1 MNLEQIQEM
10 WEKDSKIDPDNLH
23 DESLKIPQLHSKY
36 YTLYNTITLLRERA
50 REQYAKVRLERYNY
64 YTGKATAEVYA
75 EEPFPYKVR
84 EKDAI
89 QRHLEA
95 DDKMNKI
102 DMKIKYYDV
111 MLKFL
116 EEIIRAVSNRT
127 YQIKNAIEWN
137 KFQAG
142 YESRLVRYY
151 RRIMKSFKQLQ
162 EILGGVPNDGYF
174 GHPRLKIENP
184 FSPPKEKT
192 KKTNGGKGLTNKLGN
207 RATEIED
214 MIKNMR

>member
-36 YTLYNTITLLRERA
+36 YTLYNTITLLRERS

-95 DDKMNKI
+95 DDKMNKV
-102 DMKIKYYDV
+102 DMKIKYYDT

-142 YESRLVRYY
+142 Y
-151 RRIMKSFKQLQ
+151 
-162 EILGGVPNDGYF
+162 N
-174 GHPRLKIENP
+174 
-184 FSPPKEKT
+184 
-192 KKTNGGKGLTNKLGN
+192 
-207 RATEIED
+207 
-214 MIKNMR
+214 

>member
-50 REQYAKVRLERYNY
+50 REQYSKVRLERYNY
-64 YTGKATAEVYA
+64 YTGKAPAEVYV

-89 QRHLEA
+89 QRHLES
-95 DDKMNKI
+95 DEKMNKV
-102 DMKIKYYDV
+102 DMKIKYYDI

-116 EEIIRAVSNRT
+116 EEIIRNISGRT

-137 KFQAG
+137 KFQSG
-142 YESRLVRYY
+142 Y
-151 RRIMKSFKQLQ
+151 
-162 EILGGVPNDGYF
+162 N
-174 GHPRLKIENP
+174 
-184 FSPPKEKT
+184 
-192 KKTNGGKGLTNKLGN
+192 
-207 RATEIED
+207 
-214 MIKNMR
+214 

>member
-10 WEKDSKIDPDNLH
+10 WEKDSRIDPDNLH

-50 REQYAKVRLERYNY
+50 REQYNKVRLERYNY

-95 DDKMNKI
+95 DDKMNKV
-102 DMKIKYYDV
+102 DMKIKYYDI

-116 EEIIRAVSNRT
+116 EEIIRNISGRT

-142 YESRLVRYY
+142 Y
-151 RRIMKSFKQLQ
+151 
-162 EILGGVPNDGYF
+162 N
-174 GHPRLKIENP
+174 
-184 FSPPKEKT
+184 
-192 KKTNGGKGLTNKLGN
+192 
-207 RATEIED
+207 
-214 MIKNMR
+214 

>member
-10 WEKDSKIDPDNLH
+10 WEKDSHIDPDNLH
-23 DESLKIPQLHSKY
+23 YESLKIPQLHSKY
-36 YTLYNTITLLRERA
+36 YTLYNTITLLREKA
-50 REQYAKVRLERYNY
+50 REQYSKVRLERYNY
-64 YTGKATAEVYA
+64 YTGKAPAETYV

-89 QRHLEA
+89 QRHLDA
-95 DDKMNKI
+95 DDRMNKI
-102 DMKIKYYDV
+102 DMKIKYYDT

-142 YESRLVRYY
+142 Y
-151 RRIMKSFKQLQ
+151 
-162 EILGGVPNDGYF
+162 N
-174 GHPRLKIENP
+174 
-184 FSPPKEKT
+184 
-192 KKTNGGKGLTNKLGN
+192 
-207 RATEIED
+207 
-214 MIKNMR
+214 

>member
-1 MNLEQIQEM
+1 MNLEKIQEM

-36 YTLYNTITLLRERA
+36 YTLYNTITLLREKA
-50 REQYAKVRLERYNY
+50 RESYAKVRLERYNY

-89 QRHLEA
+89 QRHLDA

-142 YESRLVRYY
+142 
-151 RRIMKSFKQLQ
+151 
-162 EILGGVPNDGYF
+162 F
-174 GHPRLKIENP
+174 G
-184 FSPPKEKT
+184 
-192 KKTNGGKGLTNKLGN
+192 
-207 RATEIED
+207 
-214 MIKNMR
+214 

>member
-1 MNLEQIQEM
+1 MNLEKIQEM
-10 WEKDSKIDPDNLH
+10 WERDATIDPDNLH
-23 DESLKIPQLHSKY
+23 NESLKIPQLHSKY
-36 YTLYNTITLLRERA
+36 YTIYNTISLLREKA
-50 REQYAKVRLERYNY
+50 RETYNRIRLERYNY

-89 QRHLEA
+89 QRHLDA

-142 YESRLVRYY
+142 
-151 RRIMKSFKQLQ
+151 
-162 EILGGVPNDGYF
+162 F
-174 GHPRLKIENP
+174 G
-184 FSPPKEKT
+184 
-192 KKTNGGKGLTNKLGN
+192 
-207 RATEIED
+207 
-214 MIKNMR
+214 

>member
-1 MNLEQIQEM
+1 MNLEQIQEI

-50 REQYAKVRLERYNY
+50 REQYSKVRLERYNY
-64 YTGKATAEVYA
+64 YTGKAPAEVYV

-95 DDKMNKI
+95 DDKMNKV
-102 DMKIKYYDV
+102 DMKIKYYDI

-116 EEIIRAVSNRT
+116 EEVIRAVSNRT

-142 YESRLVRYY
+142 Y
-151 RRIMKSFKQLQ
+151 
-162 EILGGVPNDGYF
+162 N
-174 GHPRLKIENP
+174 
-184 FSPPKEKT
+184 
-192 KKTNGGKGLTNKLGN
+192 
-207 RATEIED
+207 
-214 MIKNMR
+214 

>member
-50 REQYAKVRLERYNY
+50 REQYSKVRLDRYNY

-89 QRHLEA
+89 QRHLDA

-102 DMKIKYYDV
+102 DMKIKYYDI

-116 EEIIRAVSNRT
+116 EEVIRAVSNRT

-142 YESRLVRYY
+142 Y
-151 RRIMKSFKQLQ
+151 
-162 EILGGVPNDGYF
+162 N
-174 GHPRLKIENP
+174 
-184 FSPPKEKT
+184 
-192 KKTNGGKGLTNKLGN
+192 
-207 RATEIED
+207 
-214 MIKNMR
+214 

>member
-10 WEKDSKIDPDNLH
+10 WEKDSRIDPDNLH

-50 REQYAKVRLERYNY
+50 KEQYSKVRLERYNY
-64 YTGKATAEVYA
+64 YTGKASAEVYV
-75 EEPFPYKVR
+75 EEPFPYKGR

-95 DDKMNKI
+95 DDKMNKVH
-102 DMKIKYYDV
+102 MKIKSYDIL
-111 MLKFL
+111 LKFL
-116 EEIIRAVSNRT
+116 EEIIRNISGRT

-142 YESRLVRYY
+142 Y
-151 RRIMKSFKQLQ
+151 
-162 EILGGVPNDGYF
+162 N
-174 GHPRLKIENP
+174 
-184 FSPPKEKT
+184 
-192 KKTNGGKGLTNKLGN
+192 
-207 RATEIED
+207 
-214 MIKNMR
+214 

>member
-23 DESLKIPQLHSKY
+23 DESFKIPQLHSKY

-50 REQYAKVRLERYNY
+50 REQYSKVRLERYNY
-64 YTGKATAEVYA
+64 YTGKAPAEVYV

-95 DDKMNKI
+95 DDKMNKV
-102 DMKIKYYDV
+102 DMKIKYYDI

-116 EEIIRAVSNRT
+116 EEIIRNISGRT

-142 YESRLVRYY
+142 Y
-151 RRIMKSFKQLQ
+151 
-162 EILGGVPNDGYF
+162 N
-174 GHPRLKIENP
+174 
-184 FSPPKEKT
+184 
-192 KKTNGGKGLTNKLGN
+192 
-207 RATEIED
+207 
-214 MIKNMR
+214 

>member
-36 YTLYNTITLLRERA
+36 YTLYNTITLMREKA
-50 REQYAKVRLERYNY
+50 RTQYRKDRLERYNY
-64 YTGKATAEVYA
+64 YTGKAPAEAYI

-95 DDKMNKI
+95 DDRMNKV
-102 DMKIKYYDV
+102 DMKIKYYDI

-116 EEIIRAVSNRT
+116 EEVIRAVSNRT

-142 YESRLVRYY
+142 Y
-151 RRIMKSFKQLQ
+151 
-162 EILGGVPNDGYF
+162 N
-174 GHPRLKIENP
+174 
-184 FSPPKEKT
+184 
-192 KKTNGGKGLTNKLGN
+192 
-207 RATEIED
+207 
-214 MIKNMR
+214 

>member
-36 YTLYNTITLLRERA
+36 YTLYNTISLLRERA
-50 REQYAKVRLERYNY
+50 REQYNKVRLERYNY

-89 QRHLEA
+89 QRHLDA
-95 DDKMNKI
+95 DDKMNKV
-102 DMKIKYYDV
+102 DMKIKYYDI

-116 EEIIRAVSNRT
+116 EEVIRAVSNRT

-142 YESRLVRYY
+142 Y
-151 RRIMKSFKQLQ
+151 
-162 EILGGVPNDGYF
+162 N
-174 GHPRLKIENP
+174 
-184 FSPPKEKT
+184 
-192 KKTNGGKGLTNKLGN
+192 
-207 RATEIED
+207 
-214 MIKNMR
+214 

>member
-1 MNLEQIQEM
+1 MNLEKIQEM
-10 WEKDSKIDPDNLH
+10 WEKDSQIDPDNLH

-36 YTLYNTITLLRERA
+36 YTLYNTITLLREKA
-50 REQYAKVRLERYNY
+50 RESYAKVRLERYNY
-64 YTGKATAEVYA
+64 YTGKATAEVDA
-75 EEPFPYKVR
+75 EEPFRYKVR

-89 QRHLEA
+89 QRHLDA

-142 YESRLVRYY
+142 
-151 RRIMKSFKQLQ
+151 
-162 EILGGVPNDGYF
+162 F
-174 GHPRLKIENP
+174 G
-184 FSPPKEKT
+184 
-192 KKTNGGKGLTNKLGN
+192 
-207 RATEIED
+207 
-214 MIKNMR
+214 

>member
-10 WEKDSKIDPDNLH
+10 WEKDSHIDPDNLH

-36 YTLYNTITLLRERA
+36 YTLYNTITLLREKA
-50 REQYAKVRLERYNY
+50 REQYSKVRLERYNY

-89 QRHLEA
+89 QRHLDA
-95 DDKMNKI
+95 DDRMNKI
-102 DMKIKYYDV
+102 DMKIKYYDT

-142 YESRLVRYY
+142 Y
-151 RRIMKSFKQLQ
+151 
-162 EILGGVPNDGYF
+162 N
-174 GHPRLKIENP
+174 
-184 FSPPKEKT
+184 
-192 KKTNGGKGLTNKLGN
+192 
-207 RATEIED
+207 
-214 MIKNMR
+214 

>member
-10 WEKDSKIDPDNLH
+10 WERDSHIDPDNLH

-36 YTLYNTITLLRERA
+36 YTLYNTITLLREKA
-50 REQYAKVRLERYNY
+50 RESYAKVRLERYNY

-102 DMKIKYYDV
+102 DMKIKYYDT

-116 EEIIRAVSNRT
+116 EEIIRNISGRT

-142 YESRLVRYY
+142 Y
-151 RRIMKSFKQLQ
+151 
-162 EILGGVPNDGYF
+162 N
-174 GHPRLKIENP
+174 
-184 FSPPKEKT
+184 
-192 KKTNGGKGLTNKLGN
+192 
-207 RATEIED
+207 
-214 MIKNMR
+214 

>member
-10 WEKDSKIDPDNLH
+10 WEKDSRIDPDNLH

-50 REQYAKVRLERYNY
+50 KEQYSKVRLERYNY
-64 YTGKATAEVYA
+64 YTGKAPAEVYV

-95 DDKMNKI
+95 DDKMNKV
-102 DMKIKYYDV
+102 DMKIKYYDI

-116 EEIIRAVSNRT
+116 EEIIRNISGRT

-142 YESRLVRYY
+142 Y
-151 RRIMKSFKQLQ
+151 
-162 EILGGVPNDGYF
+162 N
-174 GHPRLKIENP
+174 
-184 FSPPKEKT
+184 
-192 KKTNGGKGLTNKLGN
+192 
-207 RATEIED
+207 
-214 MIKNMR
+214 

>member
-10 WEKDSKIDPDNLH
+10 WDKDSKIDPDNLH

-36 YTLYNTITLLRERA
+36 YTLYNTITLLRERS

-64 YTGKATAEVYA
+64 YTGKAPAEVYV

-102 DMKIKYYDV
+102 DMKIKYYDI

-116 EEIIRAVSNRT
+116 EEIIRNISGRT

-142 YESRLVRYY
+142 Y
-151 RRIMKSFKQLQ
+151 
-162 EILGGVPNDGYF
+162 N
-174 GHPRLKIENP
+174 
-184 FSPPKEKT
+184 
-192 KKTNGGKGLTNKLGN
+192 
-207 RATEIED
+207 
-214 MIKNMR
+214 

>member
-1 MNLEQIQEM
+1 MDLEKIQAM
-10 WEKDSKIDPDNLH
+10 WEKDSHIDPDNLH

-36 YTLYNTITLLRERA
+36 YTLYNTITLLREKA
-50 REQYAKVRLERYNY
+50 REQYSKVRLERYNY
-64 YTGKATAEVYA
+64 YTGKSPAEVYV

-116 EEIIRAVSNRT
+116 EEIIRAISNRT

-142 YESRLVRYY
+142 
-151 RRIMKSFKQLQ
+151 
-162 EILGGVPNDGYF
+162 F
-174 GHPRLKIENP
+174 G
-184 FSPPKEKT
+184 
-192 KKTNGGKGLTNKLGN
+192 
-207 RATEIED
+207 
-214 MIKNMR
+214 